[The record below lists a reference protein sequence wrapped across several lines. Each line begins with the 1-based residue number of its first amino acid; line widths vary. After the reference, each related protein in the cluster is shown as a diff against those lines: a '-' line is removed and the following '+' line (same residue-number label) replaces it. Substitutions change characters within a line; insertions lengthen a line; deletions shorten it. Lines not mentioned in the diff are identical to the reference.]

1 MALNTYM
8 AKGYLVKAPV
18 VTSYMKKNEQHL
30 MARFTLAV
38 NGNTKDAVDYIPM
51 TCFQEKTVEFMQ
63 KHCTVGTQLLVQ
75 ATLHNSSYTKSS
87 GKGKDK
93 SEQTVYSLE
102 CIANQIDL
110 LSQPRAYYEAK
121 GAEESE
127 MELQED

>member
-18 VTSYMKKNEQHL
+18 VTSYLKKDEQHL

-38 NGNTKDAVDYIPM
+38 NGNTKDSVDYIPF

-75 ATLHNSSYTKSS
+75 ATLHNYHL
-87 GKGKDK
+87 KDII
-93 SEQTVYSLE
+93 QTACCNVNDY
-102 CIANQIDL
+102 IL
-110 LSQPRAYYEAK
+110 L
-121 GAEESE
+121 
-127 MELQED
+127 LL